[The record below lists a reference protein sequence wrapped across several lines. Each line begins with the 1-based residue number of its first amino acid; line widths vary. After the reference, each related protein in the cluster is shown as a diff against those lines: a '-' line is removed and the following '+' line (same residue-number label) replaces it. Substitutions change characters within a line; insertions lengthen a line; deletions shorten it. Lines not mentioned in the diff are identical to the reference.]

1 MKSPLD
7 FFFSLGDKVTGG
19 DIKRKA
25 NWDYWMLIIMFV
37 AFFSIMIDNLYIFI
51 QTQQLYNL
59 GWALVMLAIL
69 WFQYFGLKSAYEFRK
84 MLRTDKKDVKLESED
99 EMLKDFK
106 DEEPKESKEDKEIIL
121 HLLDLEDLDLKDEN
135 FAEKLVDEELS
146 EETKKTFNETLKG
159 GDEKNE

>member
-106 DEEPKESKEDKEIIL
+106 DEEPKESKEDKEIKEVD
-121 HLLDLEDLDLKDEN
+121 DLEDLDLK
-135 FAEKLVDEELS
+135 DEELS